1 MLMIDSV
8 GINYIWLVPLAPL
21 VAFIL
26 ITFLF
31 KRFKMLSALTAIFS
45 MVIAFFLSLDI
56 LRVVL
61 INPEINMNNP
71 IEFALPW
78 LDMNGLFIEMGA
90 LIDPLTAGMLF
101 VVTFISLLVMIYSI
115 GYMQDDPGFSRFFS
129 YLALFVFSML
139 GLVISNNYFQMFVFW
154 ELVGL
159 CSYLLIGFYFY
170 KDSAANAN
178 KKAFVTNRVADFGFM
193 LGIIVL
199 YIYFDTFNFGQLAEA
214 INASNDLGFLTLAA
228 ILVFVGPIGKS
239 GQFPLHVWLPD
250 AMEGPTPVS
259 ALIHAATMVAAG
271 VYLLARGFIL
281 FASAPGAIEFI
292 AYLGGFTAIFAA
304 TIAITQRD
312 FKRILAFS
320 TLSQL
325 GYMVM
330 AIGIGS
336 LTAGMFHLTTHA
348 FFKALMFLCAGSVI
362 HALHKQDIFEMGG
375 VFKEMKITGTC
386 MVIGGLAIAGIPP
399 FAGFW
404 SKDEILLAAKDNGF
418 TLLYI
423 IAAITAFLTAF
434 YMFRLIFVAFFG
446 EKRSNFHA
454 HESPLTM
461 TIPLMIL
468 AVFSI
473 FGGFIGAPF
482 VEHGFASYI
491 YFGEPH
497 HPTPDLLVMGSS
509 TLIALGGIFLA
520 WLVYI
525 KRAIS
530 AEKIAQKYA
539 PLYKFLYNK
548 WYIDEI
554 YQWFFDKIVLTIS
567 SVFNWCDR
575 YIVDGIAHAFAWI
588 IRTIGAKGRYIHTG
602 SLQTYGLV
610 IFTAVVVIVLF
621 LAGPVVGGVQ

>member
-1 MLMIDSV
+1 MESI
-8 GINYIWLVPLAPL
+8 GIKYIWLVPLAPL

-26 ITFLF
+26 ISLLF
-31 KRFKMLSALTAIFS
+31 KRFKMLSAVTAIVS
-45 MVIAFFLSLDI
+45 MAISFILSLDI
-56 LRVVL
+56 LRLVL
-61 INPEINMNNP
+61 TNHEITMNNP
-71 IEFALPW
+71 IEIAVPW
-78 LDMNGLFIEMGA
+78 IDINGLFIEAGA

-101 VVTFISLLVMIYSI
+101 VVTFISLLVTIYSV
-115 GYMQDDPGFSRFFS
+115 GYMHDDPGFSRFFS
-129 YLALFVFSML
+129 YLGLFVFSML
-139 GLVISNNYFQMFVFW
+139 GLVIANNYFQMFFFW

-159 CSYLLIGFYFY
+159 CSYLLIGFYYY
-170 KDSAANAN
+170 KNSAADAN
-178 KKAFVTNRVADFGFM
+178 KKAFITNRVADFGFM
-193 LGIIVL
+193 LGIIILFVN
-199 YIYFDTFNFGQLAEA
+199 FDTFNFGKLAEA
-214 INASNDLGFLTLAA
+214 INASSDLALITLAG

-281 FASAPGAIEFI
+281 FASSTTTITFI
-292 AYLGGFTAIFAA
+292 AYLGGFTALFAA
-304 TIAITQRD
+304 TIAVTQRD

-404 SKDEILLAAKDNGF
+404 SKDEILLTAKANGF

-423 IAAITAFLTAF
+423 MASITAFLTAF
-434 YMFRLIFVAFFG
+434 YMFRLIFLAFFG
-446 EKRSNFHA
+446 EKRSDFHA

-461 TIPLMIL
+461 TIPLIIL

-482 VEHGFASYI
+482 VEHGYASYV

-497 HPTPDLLVMGSS
+497 HPTPDLMVMVSS
-509 TLIALGGIFLA
+509 TLVAVAGIFLA
-520 WLVYI
+520 WLIYI
-525 KRAIS
+525 KKAIS
-530 AEKIAQKYA
+530 AEKIATQFA
-539 PLYKFLYNK
+539 PIYKFLYNK

-554 YQWFFDKIVLTIS
+554 YAWFFNKIVLGIS
-567 SVFNWCDR
+567 NVFNWCDR
-575 YIVDGIAHAFAWI
+575 YIVDGIAHSIAWI
-588 IRTIGAKGRYIHTG
+588 IRTSGYKGRYLHTG

-610 IFTAVVVIVLF
+610 IFTAVVVITLF

>member
-1 MLMIDSV
+1 MVESI
-8 GINYIWLVPLAPL
+8 GIQYIWLVPLAPL
-21 VAFIL
+21 VAFVL

-31 KRFKMLSALTAIFS
+31 KRYKMLSALTAIFS
-45 MVIAFFLSLDI
+45 MVVAFGLSLDI
-56 LRVVL
+56 VRTILTDHH
-61 INPEINMNNP
+61 INMHHP
-71 IEFALPW
+71 VEKAVDW
-78 LDMNGLFIEMGA
+78 LNMNGLHIEMGA

-101 VVTFISLLVMIYSI
+101 VVTFISLLVMIYSV
-115 GYMQDDPGFSRFFS
+115 GYMHGDPGFSRFFS

-170 KDSAANAN
+170 KDSASQAN
-178 KKAFVTNRVADFGFM
+178 KKAFITNRVADFGFM
-193 LGIIVL
+193 LGIIIL
-199 YIYFDTFNFGQLAEA
+199 YLYFDTFNFGELAKA
-214 INASNDLGFLTLAA
+214 IGSSSDLAFLTLAG
-228 ILVFVGPIGKS
+228 ILVFIGPIGKS

-281 FASAPGAIEFI
+281 FESSTTTLTFI
-292 AYLGGFTAIFAA
+292 AYLGGFTALFAA
-304 TIAITQRD
+304 TVAITQRD

-330 AIGIGS
+330 AIGVGS

-375 VFKEMKITGTC
+375 VFKYMKITGTS
-386 MVIGGLAIAGIPP
+386 MVIGGLAISGIPP

-404 SKDEILLAAKDNGF
+404 SKDEILLVAKDHGF
-418 TLLYI
+418 TLLYVL
-423 IAAITAFLTAF
+423 ASLTAFLTAF
-434 YMFRLIFVAFFG
+434 YMFRLIFLAFFG
-446 EKRSNFHA
+446 EKRSDYHA
-454 HESPLTM
+454 HESPLSM

-468 AVFSI
+468 AFFSI
-473 FGGFIGAPF
+473 FAGFVGAPF
-482 VEHGFASYI
+482 VEHGFASFVY
-491 YFGEPH
+491 YGEPH
-497 HPTPDLLVMGSS
+497 HPEPDLLLMGTS
-509 TLIALGGIFLA
+509 TVIALAGIFLA
-520 WLVYI
+520 WLMYI
-525 KRAIS
+525 KKAIS
-530 AEKIAQKYA
+530 AEKIANQFA
-539 PLYKFLYNK
+539 PVYKFLYNK
-548 WYIDEI
+548 WYIDEL
-554 YQWFFDKIVLTIS
+554 YQWFFDKIVLSLSAI
-567 SVFNWCDR
+567 FNWCDR
-575 YIVDGIAHAFAWI
+575 YIVDGIAHGIAWL
-588 IRTIGAKGRYIHTG
+588 IRTIGTKGRYAHTG

-610 IFTAVVVIVLF
+610 IFAAVIVIVLF

>member
-1 MLMIDSV
+1 MIESI
-8 GINYIWLVPLAPL
+8 GIKYIWLVPLAPL
-21 VAFIL
+21 LAFIL

-31 KRFKMLSALTAIFS
+31 KRFKLLSALTAIFS
-45 MVIAFFLSLDI
+45 MVVSLILTLDI
-56 LRVVL
+56 LRVIL
-61 INPEINMNNP
+61 TGHEITMNTP
-71 IEFALPW
+71 VEMAVPW
-78 LDMNGLFIEMGA
+78 LNMNGLYIEMGA

-101 VVTFISLLVMIYSI
+101 VVTFISLLIMIYSV
-115 GYMQDDPGFSRFFS
+115 GYMHGDPGFSRFFS

-139 GLVISNNYFQMFVFW
+139 GLVIANNYFQMFVFW

-159 CSYLLIGFYFY
+159 SSYLLIGFYFY
-170 KDSAANAN
+170 KDSAAQAN
-178 KKAFVTNRVADFGFM
+178 KKAFITNRVADFGFM
-193 LGIIVL
+193 IGVIILFL
-199 YIYFDTFNFGQLAEA
+199 YFGTFNFLELAEG
-214 INASNDLGFLTLAA
+214 ISASSDLAFLTLAG
-228 ILVFVGPIGKS
+228 ILVFIGPIGKS

-271 VYLLARGFIL
+271 VFLLARGFIL
-281 FASAPGAIEFI
+281 FVSAPATITFI
-292 AYLGGFTAIFAA
+292 AYLGGFTAFFAA

-330 AIGIGS
+330 AIGLGS

-375 VFKEMKITGTC
+375 VFKKMKITGTT
-386 MVIGGLAIAGIPP
+386 MIIGGLAIAGIPP

-404 SKDEILLAAKDNGF
+404 SKDEILLVAKTNGF
-418 TLLYI
+418 TLLYVL
-423 IAAITAFLTAF
+423 ASVTAFLTAF
-434 YMFRLIFVAFFG
+434 YMFRLIFLAFFG
-446 EKRSNFHA
+446 EKRSDYHA

-473 FGGFIGAPF
+473 FGGLIGAPF
-482 VEHGFASYI
+482 VEHGFSSYV
-491 YFGEPH
+491 YFGEAH
-497 HPTPDLLVMGSS
+497 HPQPDYMVMGSS
-509 TLIALGGIFLA
+509 TLIAAAGIFLA

-525 KRAIS
+525 KKAIS
-530 AEKIAQKYA
+530 AEKIANQFA

-554 YQWFFDKIVLTIS
+554 YQWFFNKVVLSIS
-567 SVFNWCDR
+567 ALLNWCDR
-575 YIVDGIAHAFAWI
+575 NIVDGIAHGIAWV
-588 IRTIGAKGRYIHTG
+588 IRTTGAKGRYIHTG

-610 IFTAVVVIVLF
+610 IFAAVVVIVLF

>member
-1 MLMIDSV
+1 MIESI
-8 GINYIWLVPLAPL
+8 GIKYIWLVPLAPL
-21 VAFIL
+21 VAFTL

-31 KRFKMLSALTAIFS
+31 KRYKMLSALTAIFS
-45 MVIAFFLSLDI
+45 MVVAFILSLDV
-56 LRVVL
+56 LRVIL
-61 INPEINMNNP
+61 TGHEITMDSP
-71 IEFALPW
+71 VELALPW
-78 LDMNGLFIEMGA
+78 LNMNGLFIEMGA

-101 VVTFISLLVMIYSI
+101 VVTFISLLVMIYSV
-115 GYMQDDPGFSRFFS
+115 GYMHDDPGFSRFFS

-139 GLVISNNYFQMFVFW
+139 GLVISNNYFQIFVFW

-178 KKAFVTNRVADFGFM
+178 KKAFITNRVADFGFM
-193 LGIIVL
+193 LGVIIL
-199 YIYFDTFNFGQLAEA
+199 YLYFDTFNFGKLAEA
-214 INASNDLGFLTLAA
+214 IGASSDLAFLTLAG
-228 ILVFVGPIGKS
+228 ILVFIGPIGKS

-281 FASAPGAIEFI
+281 FASSSTTITFI
-292 AYLGGFTAIFAA
+292 AYLGGFTALFAA

-330 AIGIGS
+330 AIGVGS

-362 HALHKQDIFEMGG
+362 HALHKQDVFEMGG

-404 SKDEILLAAKDNGF
+404 SKDEILLVAKENGF

-423 IAAITAFLTAF
+423 MAAVTAFLTAF
-434 YMFRLIFVAFFG
+434 YMFRLIFLAFFG
-446 EKRSNFHA
+446 EKRSDYHA
-454 HESPLTM
+454 HESPLSM
-461 TIPLMIL
+461 TVPLMIL

-482 VEHGFASYI
+482 VEHGFSYYV

-497 HPTPDLLVMGSS
+497 HPTPDYMVMGSS
-509 TLIALGGIFLA
+509 TLIALAGIFLA

-525 KRAIS
+525 KKAIS
-530 AEKIAQKYA
+530 AEKIANQFA
-539 PLYKFLYNK
+539 PVYKFLYNK
-548 WYIDEI
+548 WYIDEL
-554 YQWFFDKIVLTIS
+554 YQWFFDKIVLS
-567 SVFNWCDR
+567 LSAALNWCDR
-575 YIVDGIAHAFAWI
+575 YIVDGIAHGIAWL
-588 IRTIGAKGRYIHTG
+588 IRTTGAKGRYVHTG
-602 SLQTYGLV
+602 SVQTYGLV
-610 IFTAVVVIVLF
+610 IFAAVVVIVLF

>member
-1 MLMIDSV
+1 MIESI
-8 GINYIWLVPLAPL
+8 GLNYIWLVPLAPL

-31 KRFKMLSALTAIFS
+31 KKFKMLSAMTAIFS
-45 MVIAFFLSLDI
+45 MVISFWLSLDI
-56 LRVVL
+56 VKTILTDHS
-61 INPEINMNNP
+61 ITMNSP
-71 IEFALPW
+71 LEKAVPW
-78 LDMNGLFIEMGA
+78 LNMNGLFIEMGA

-101 VVTFISLLVMIYSI
+101 VVTFISLLVMVYSV
-115 GYMQDDPGFSRFFS
+115 GYMHGDPGFSRFFS

-139 GLVISNNYFQMFVFW
+139 GLVIANNYFQMFVFW

-159 CSYLLIGFYFY
+159 SSYLLIGFYFY
-170 KDSAANAN
+170 KDSAAQAN
-178 KKAFVTNRVADFGFM
+178 KKAFITNRVADFGFM
-193 LGIIVL
+193 IGIIIL
-199 YIYFDTFNFGQLAEA
+199 YLYFDTFNFGELAKG
-214 INASNDLGFLTLAA
+214 INASSDLAFLTLAG
-228 ILVFVGPIGKS
+228 ILVFIGPIGKS

-281 FASAPGAIEFI
+281 FASSTTAMTVV
-292 AYLGGFTAIFAA
+292 AYLGGWTALFAA

-330 AIGIGS
+330 AIGVGS

-404 SKDEILLAAKDNGF
+404 SKDEILLVAKENGY
-418 TLLYI
+418 TLLYVL
-423 IAAITAFLTAF
+423 AAVTAFLTAF
-434 YMFRLIFVAFFG
+434 YMFRLIFLAFFG
-446 EKRSNFHA
+446 EKRSDYHA
-454 HESPLTM
+454 HESPWTM
-461 TIPLMIL
+461 TVPLMIL

-482 VEHGFASYI
+482 VEHGFASYV

-497 HPTPDLLVMGSS
+497 HPKPDIMLMGSS
-509 TLIALGGIFLA
+509 TLIALAGIFLA

-525 KRAIS
+525 KKAIS
-530 AEKIAQKYA
+530 AEKIANQFA
-539 PLYKFLYNK
+539 PIYKFLYNK
-548 WYIDEI
+548 WYIDEL
-554 YQWFFDKIVLTIS
+554 YQWFFDKIVLGLSTLL
-567 SVFNWCDR
+567 NWCDR
-575 YIVDGIAHAFAWI
+575 YIVDGIAHSIAWMT
-588 IRTIGAKGRYIHTG
+588 RTIGAKGRYVHTG

-610 IFTAVVVIVLF
+610 IFAAVVVIVLF

>member
-1 MLMIDSV
+1 MIESI
-8 GINYIWLVPLAPL
+8 GIKYIWLVPLAPL
-21 VAFIL
+21 VAFTL

-31 KRFKMLSALTAIFS
+31 KRFKLLSALTAIFS
-45 MVIAFFLSLDI
+45 MVISFILTLDI
-56 LRVVL
+56 LRVIL
-61 INPEINMNNP
+61 TGHEITMDTP
-71 IEFALPW
+71 VEIAVPW
-78 LDMNGLFIEMGA
+78 LNMNGLYIEMGA

-101 VVTFISLLVMIYSI
+101 VVTFISLLIMIYSV
-115 GYMQDDPGFSRFFS
+115 GYMHGDPGFSRFFS

-139 GLVISNNYFQMFVFW
+139 GLVIANNYFQMFVFW

-159 CSYLLIGFYFY
+159 SSYLLIGFYFY
-170 KDSAANAN
+170 KHSAAQAN
-178 KKAFVTNRVADFGFM
+178 KKAFITNRVADFGFM
-193 LGIIVL
+193 IGVIILFL
-199 YIYFDTFNFGQLAEA
+199 YFGTFNFRELAEG
-214 INASNDLGFLTLAA
+214 ISASSDLAFLTLAG
-228 ILVFVGPIGKS
+228 ILVFIGPIGKS

-271 VYLLARGFIL
+271 VFLLARGFAL
-281 FASAPGAIEFI
+281 FVSAPATITFI
-292 AYLGGFTAIFAA
+292 AYLGGFTAFFAA

-330 AIGIGS
+330 AIGLGS

-375 VFKEMKITGTC
+375 VFKKMKITGTT

-404 SKDEILLAAKDNGF
+404 SKDEILLVAKTNGF

-423 IAAITAFLTAF
+423 LASVTAFLTAF
-434 YMFRLIFVAFFG
+434 YMFRLIFLAFFG
-446 EKRSNFHA
+446 EKRSDYHA

-468 AVFSI
+468 AVFSV
-473 FGGFIGAPF
+473 FGGLIGAPF
-482 VEHGFASYI
+482 VEHGFSNYV

-497 HPTPDLLVMGSS
+497 HPQPDYLVMGSS
-509 TLIALGGIFLA
+509 TLIAAAGIFLA

-525 KRAIS
+525 KKAIS
-530 AEKIAQKYA
+530 AEKIANQFS

-554 YQWFFDKIVLTIS
+554 YQWFFDKVVLSIS
-567 SVFNWCDR
+567 ALFNWCDR
-575 YIVDGIAHAFAWI
+575 NVVDGIAHGIAWT
-588 IRTIGAKGRYIHTG
+588 IRTTGAKGRYIHSG